1 MAVTRGEECGHGGRE
16 TVKMKRVNL
25 MLDDETLKI
34 LDRMALATAGG
45 AKMNRSSLVRA
56 LANNFSTNGF
66 QSRHAGTLRPAP
78 TNGTSLPCSYA
89 DTSLGSTVSNAV
101 TSIFE
106 CGGAT
111 LYIWWWPP
119 SPR

>member
-66 QSRHAGTLRPAP
+66 QAGTQEHLGRRPRTAR
-78 TNGTSLPCSYA
+78 A
-89 DTSLGSTVSNAV
+89 
-101 TSIFE
+101 
-106 CGGAT
+106 
-111 LYIWWWPP
+111 
-119 SPR
+119 SPARMRIPALEARFQMP